1 MKSLFRV
8 LILCCGMTAMAPA
21 AVGIDEPALGDSL
34 GGWKTHSKKYAQY
47 TISGVK
53 YRTYRPE
60 STVTPDGGTYVSIR
74 IDHVRGWFSSDDHA
88 ILEIT
93 VDRNGHIISAQS
105 NIAIQGQSISSD
117 VIMGANKASQNTVS
131 SIDRAV
137 QIGADLVANLS
148 SKLLRAKL
156 IEAGRVSFPSAVRH
170 NYNLLFQAIRVDG
183 RPVPRLKSGPVVDK
197 SVEKPATVEKPA
209 QEAAPVEEAKQES
222 AVEEKPKEGES
233 EKPAEKPKEEGKEG
247 KEEKPAAQNAAE
259 NKPVQKGEDAGTEA
273 PLVFKN
279 YNGAPSDGVPKK

>member
-1 MKSLFRV
+1 MKFLFRV
-8 LILCCGMTAMAPA
+8 LILCCGTMSIAAA
-21 AVGIDEPALGDSL
+21 AVGIDEAVLGDRL

-60 STVTPDGGTYVSIR
+60 ATITPDGGTYVSIR

-117 VIMGANKASQNTVS
+117 VIMGASKASQNTVS

-170 NYNLLFQAIRVDG
+170 NYNLLFQAIQVDG
-183 RPVPRLKSGPVVDK
+183 RPVPRLKSVPV
-197 SVEKPATVEKPA
+197 VEKPVEKPVA
-209 QEAAPVEEAKQES
+209 VEKPEQGAAPAEEAKEEP
-222 AVEEKPKEGES
+222 AADEKPKQGEA
-233 EKPAEKPKEEGKEG
+233 EKPAEKSKEDAKEV
-247 KEEKPAAQNAAE
+247 KPAAENVAE
-259 NKPVQKGEDAGTEA
+259 DKPELNGEDAGAEA
-273 PLVFKN
+273 PLVIKD
-279 YNGAPSDGVPKK
+279 YNGVPSGGVPKK